1 METRALS
8 EVRWVRGVAV
18 LVIGLVA
25 AGAFAMSPAIA
36 RKSFS
41 KKKAL
46 NLFYSKAGAD
56 ARFVNVGEMA
66 SDADKLDGLNS
77 TAFLGATAKATDSD
91 QLDGQD
97 SEVYKTFSRSV
108 TNDPTGVFLD
118 ATAAVLVDL
127 STANDG
133 AGDQRITTT
142 RTSTIM
148 ATAVANLFTNT
159 GTASEAFC
167 RMFITPAGGSAEFLE
182 VSEFD
187 FPAVLDWNVEV
198 PITHGVVKP
207 AGTYDVGMDC
217 REIAGSDLA
226 FDQAALV
233 VWAI

>member
-1 METRALS
+1 MRAKDGPSTITRAVGLLA
-8 EVRWVRGVAV
+8 AV
-18 LVIGLVA
+18 MLA
-25 AGAFAMSPAIA
+25 AGALAISPASA
-36 RKSFS
+36 VKSFS
-41 KKKAL
+41 KKKAVK
-46 NLFYSKAGAD
+46 LFYTKASAD
-56 ARFVNVGEMA
+56 ARFINVGEKA
-66 SDADKLDGLNS
+66 SDANMLDGQDS
-77 TAFLGATAKATDSD
+77 TAFLGATAKAADSD
-91 QLDGQD
+91 KLDGQD

-108 TNDPTGVFLD
+108 TNDPSGVSLD
-118 ATAAVLVDL
+118 TTAAVLVDL
-127 STANDG
+127 STNNDG

-148 ATAVANLFTNT
+148 ATAVANLFTDSA
-159 GTASEAFC
+159 TASEAFC

-187 FPAVLDWNVEV
+187 FPVTDDWNVEV